1 MNFREKLRKVLQL
14 LDLSQKAA
22 DKQLASEDITAIATR
37 YQKEF
42 QATLREDMDADSRQ
56 PMSQEEMN
64 QLQAL
69 LAGIVPSTE
78 KTEGTANSEESPV
91 TQSEATPEG
100 ILELAKNVAK
110 QNGELQK
117 LVKTMTEQTA
127 EDAAAA
133 VVTTPT
139 TMRINGPGTTAK
151 YLFGIETPMF
161 GIETPMFD
169 MSKRWNKIAENP
181 NYSSTDIEEGEEK
194 AFFQE
199 VSVFSKSLAKRY
211 EYLNKNHLLDP
222 VKLAAGEFST
232 DFAGVG
238 DAKVGDQYV
247 IRRQDALIA
256 HVLKARDLTQFFPI
270 RYGIQDHDLVFNT
283 FFDEVSQGWQEGEVW
298 KGGMKLENEM
308 GHVDDAMIKMKFGP
322 MKKLERMY
330 IGYLNKEGSDP
341 IKWSLIEYC
350 IVNTL
355 ETAQVEQ
362 NKRRIRGIYATPEK
376 GVPSHFLNASTGLIY
391 TLIRYYHE
399 NKILLHDDVT
409 YRSYTKENMVDA
421 VKEFVADIIEKCTED
436 MDLDQHVIYLNN
448 LHQTW
453 WKEGCRARYG
463 KDLDFT
469 GPDSYLN
476 VVPDTTLHI
485 KWLPYL
491 GQSCLMF
498 LDIPGNIQFLEYIP
512 GEMMAFKA
520 KDDMEMVKCWSTW
533 KEGTAAAFLGRRFKT
548 HEELVENNYEWQQI
562 FMNKPSVD
570 VAVDATVIDAKKGFW
585 QVTSE
590 NTKATAITDI
600 KNAKAGIGY
609 LIECGSKTNAS
620 TISKSGKFADITA
633 NYTPT
638 KEGDYILVLLNKD
651 GNFRELERCVG
662 GIRTVNAVLQPNLP
676 GVR

>member
-127 EDAAAA
+127 EDTAAA
-133 VVTTPT
+133 VVSTPT

-151 YLFGIETPMF
+151 YLF

>member
-22 DKQLASEDITAIATR
+22 DKQLASEDIAAIATR

-127 EDAAAA
+127 EDTAAA

-151 YLFGIETPMF
+151 YLF

-662 GIRTVNAVLQPNLP
+662 GIRTVNAVLQPNLL

>member
-151 YLFGIETPMF
+151 YLF

>member
-69 LAGIVPSTE
+69 LAGILPSTE

-127 EDAAAA
+127 EDTAAA

-151 YLFGIETPMF
+151 YLF

>member
-1 MNFREKLRKVLQL
+1 MNFKEKLRTVLQFL
-14 LDLSQKAA
+14 KLSDKAKA
-22 DKQLASEDITAIATR
+22 NQLTSEDLEAIATH

-42 QATLREDMDADSRQ
+42 QANLRDDMDADSKQ
-56 PMSQEEMN
+56 HLSQEEMN
-64 QLQAL
+64 EIKSL
-69 LAGIVPSTE
+69 LAGVVAPEEILE
-78 KTEGTANSEESPV
+78 NANDSQAPAV
-91 TQSEATPEG
+91 KQPEATAED
-100 ILELAKNVAK
+100 ILSLAKSVVK
-110 QNGELQK
+110 QNGQLQE
-117 LVKTMTEQTA
+117 LVKKMSDQTA
-127 EDAAAA
+127 DDTA
-133 VVTTPT
+133 VAVSTTAT
-139 TMRINGPGTTAK
+139 LMRINGPGTTK
-151 YLFGIETPMF
+151 NYLFGIEV
-161 GIETPMFD
+161 PMFD

-181 NYSSTDIEEGEEK
+181 DYSSTKIDEGEEK
-194 AFFQE
+194 AFYQE
-199 VSVFSKSLAKRY
+199 VSTFSKSLAKRY

-222 VKLAAGEFST
+222 IKLASGEFST
-232 DFAGVG
+232 DLGGVT

-256 HVLKARDLTQFFPI
+256 HVLKKRELTQFFPI

-350 IVNTL
+350 IVNSL

-362 NKRRIRGIYATPEK
+362 NKRRIRGIYAKPET
-376 GVPSHFLNASTGLIY
+376 GIPSHSLNASTGIIY
-391 TLIRYYHE
+391 TLIRYFHE
-399 NKILLHDDVT
+399 NKILLHDDEA
-409 YRSYTKENMVDA
+409 YRAYTKESMVDA
-421 VKEFVADIIEKCTED
+421 VQAFVADIIKDCTED
-436 MDLDQHVIYLNN
+436 MDLDQHVIYLNS

-453 WKEGCRARYG
+453 WKEGCRAKYG

-469 GPDSYLN
+469 GPGSYLN
-476 VVPDTTLHI
+476 VVPDTSLTI

-498 LDIPGNIQFLEYIP
+498 LDIPGNLQFLEYIP

-548 HEELVENNYEWQQI
+548 HEELVANNYEWQQI
-562 FMNKPSVD
+562 FMNKPSVN
-570 VAVDATVIDAKKGFW
+570 VAADATTIDAKDGFW
-585 QVTSE
+585 QITVE
-590 NTKATAITDI
+590 NTQATAITDI
-600 KNAKAGIGY
+600 TNAKAGVGY
-609 LIECGSKTNAS
+609 LIECGSATNAT
-620 TISKSGKFADITA
+620 TISKSGKFADITEDY
-633 NYTPT
+633 NPT
-638 KEGDYILVLLNKD
+638 KVGDYILVLLNSK

-662 GIRTVNAVLQPNLP
+662 GVRTVNSDLQPNLP

>member
-151 YLFGIETPMF
+151 YLF

-498 LDIPGNIQFLEYIP
+498 LDIPGNIQFLEYIL

>member
-127 EDAAAA
+127 EDTAAA

-151 YLFGIETPMF
+151 YLF

-232 DFAGVG
+232 DFAGIG

>member
-127 EDAAAA
+127 EDTAAA

-151 YLFGIETPMF
+151 YLFGIETPKY
-161 GIETPMFD
+161 D
-169 MSKRWNKIAENP
+169 MSKRWNKIDENQ

>member
-127 EDAAAA
+127 EDTAAA

-151 YLFGIETPMF
+151 YLF

-409 YRSYTKENMVDA
+409 YRSYTKDNMVDA

>member
-127 EDAAAA
+127 EDTAAA

-151 YLFGIETPMF
+151 YLF

-590 NTKATAITDI
+590 NTKATAITYI

>member
-1 MNFREKLRKVLQL
+1 MNFREKLGNVLQL
-14 LDLSQKAA
+14 LKLSDKATA
-22 DKQLASEDITAIATR
+22 KQLTSEDIVAIATR

-42 QATLREDMDADSRQ
+42 QANLREDMEADSAQ
-56 PMSQEEMN
+56 QQQQMSQDEMN
-64 QLQAL
+64 QLQSL
-69 LAGIVPSTE
+69 LAGVVTPPAVANNSAE
-78 KTEGTANSEESPV
+78 KEEKSLNQP
-91 TQSEATPEG
+91 EATPEG
-100 ILELAKNVAK
+100 VIELARSVVK
-110 QNGELQK
+110 QNGELQN
-117 LVKTMTEQTA
+117 LVKQMSDQTA
-127 EDAAAA
+127 ADAPSA
-133 VVTTPT
+133 VVRTPV
-139 TMRINGPGTTAK
+139 TMRINGPGTTEK
-151 YLFGIETPMF
+151 HLFGIEA
-161 GIETPMFD
+161 PMFD
-169 MSKRWNKIAENP
+169 MSKRWNKITENP
-181 NYSSTDIEEGEEK
+181 DYSSTNIEDGEEK

-199 VSVFSKSLAKRY
+199 VAVFSKSLARRY

-232 DFAGVG
+232 DLSGVD

-256 HVLKARDLTQFFPI
+256 HVLKKRELTQFFPV
-270 RYGIQDHDLVFNT
+270 RYGVQDHDLVFNT

-391 TLIRYYHE
+391 TLIRYHHE

-570 VAVDATVIDAKKGFW
+570 VAVDATVIDAKQGFW

-600 KNAKAGIGY
+600 KNAKAGVGY

-651 GNFRELERCVG
+651 GYFRELERCVG
-662 GIRTVNAVLQPNLP
+662 GVRTINAVLQPNLP

>member
-1 MNFREKLRKVLQL
+1 MNFKEKLRTVLQFL
-14 LDLSQKAA
+14 KLSDKAKA
-22 DKQLASEDITAIATR
+22 NQLTSEDLEAIATH

-42 QATLREDMDADSRQ
+42 QANLRDDMDADSKSHL
-56 PMSQEEMN
+56 SQDEMN
-64 QLQAL
+64 EIKSL
-69 LAGIVPSTE
+69 LVGVVAPEEIAE
-78 KTEGTANSEESPV
+78 NANG
-91 TQSEATPEG
+91 SEATAKQPEATADD
-100 ILELAKNVAK
+100 IMSLAKSVVK
-110 QNGELQK
+110 QNGQLQE
-117 LVKTMTEQTA
+117 LVKQMSDQTA
-127 EDAAAA
+127 DDTAVAVSSAA
-133 VVTTPT
+133 TL
-139 TMRINGPGTTAK
+139 MRINGPGTTK
-151 YLFGIETPMF
+151 NHLFGIEV
-161 GIETPMFD
+161 PMFD

-181 NYSSTDIEEGEEK
+181 DYSSTKIDEGEEK
-194 AFFQE
+194 AFYQE
-199 VSVFSKSLAKRY
+199 VSAFSKSLAKRY
-211 EYLNKNHLLDP
+211 AYLNKNHLLDP
-222 VKLAAGEFST
+222 VKLASGEFST
-232 DFAGVG
+232 DLGGVD

-256 HVLKARDLTQFFPI
+256 HVLKKRELTQFFPI

-350 IVNTL
+350 IVNSL

-362 NKRRIRGIYATPEK
+362 NKRRIRGIYAKPET
-376 GVPSHFLNASTGLIY
+376 GIPSHSLNASTGIIY

-399 NKILLHDDVT
+399 NKILLHDDES
-409 YRSYTKENMVDA
+409 YRSYTKETMVDA
-421 VKEFVADIIEKCTED
+421 VKEFVADIIENCTED
-436 MDLDQHVIYLNN
+436 MDLDQHVIYLNS

-453 WKEGCRARYG
+453 WKEGCRAKYG

-469 GPDSYLN
+469 GPGSYLN
-476 VVPDTTLHI
+476 VVPDTSLTI

-498 LDIPGNIQFLEYIP
+498 LDIPGNLQFLEYIP

-533 KEGTAAAFLGRRFKT
+533 KEGTAAAFIGRRFKT
-548 HEELVENNYEWQQI
+548 REELVANNYEWQQI

-570 VAVDATVIDAKKGFW
+570 AAADATTIDAKDGFW
-585 QVTSE
+585 QITVE
-590 NTKATAITDI
+590 NTKATVITDI
-600 KNAKAGIGY
+600 TNAKAGVGY
-609 LIECGSKTNAS
+609 LIECGSATNAS
-620 TISKSGKFADITA
+620 TIAKSGKFADITDD
-633 NYTPT
+633 YTPT
-638 KEGDYILVLLNKD
+638 KVGDYILVLLNSK

-662 GIRTVNAVLQPNLP
+662 GVRTVNTDLQPNLP

>member
-127 EDAAAA
+127 EDTAAA

-151 YLFGIETPMF
+151 YLF

-491 GQSCLMF
+491 GPSCLMF

>member
-78 KTEGTANSEESPV
+78 KTEGSANSEESPV

-127 EDAAAA
+127 EDTAAA

-151 YLFGIETPMF
+151 YLF

-436 MDLDQHVIYLNN
+436 MDLDQHVIYLNS

-453 WKEGCRARYG
+453 WKEGCRAKYG

-476 VVPDTTLHI
+476 IVPDTTLHI

-498 LDIPGNIQFLEYIP
+498 LDIPGNLQFLEYIP

-548 HEELVENNYEWQQI
+548 HEELVDNNYEWQQI

-570 VAVDATVIDAKKGFW
+570 VAADATIVDAKQGFW

-600 KNAKAGIGY
+600 KNAKAGVGY

-662 GIRTVNAVLQPNLP
+662 GVRTVNAVLQPNLP

>member
-37 YQKEF
+37 YQKVF

-127 EDAAAA
+127 EDTAAA

-151 YLFGIETPMF
+151 YLF

>member
-1 MNFREKLRKVLQL
+1 M
-14 LDLSQKAA
+14 DLSQKAA

-127 EDAAAA
+127 EDTAAA

-151 YLFGIETPMF
+151 YLF

>member
-127 EDAAAA
+127 EDTAAA

-151 YLFGIETPMF
+151 YLF

-585 QVTSE
+585 QVTS
-590 NTKATAITDI
+590 
-600 KNAKAGIGY
+600 
-609 LIECGSKTNAS
+609 
-620 TISKSGKFADITA
+620 
-633 NYTPT
+633 
-638 KEGDYILVLLNKD
+638 
-651 GNFRELERCVG
+651 
-662 GIRTVNAVLQPNLP
+662 
-676 GVR
+676 

>member
-127 EDAAAA
+127 EDTAAA

-151 YLFGIETPMF
+151 YLF

-453 WKEGCRARYG
+453 WTEGCRARYG

>member
-22 DKQLASEDITAIATR
+22 DKQLASEDIATIATR

-127 EDAAAA
+127 EDTAAA

-151 YLFGIETPMF
+151 YLF

>member
-22 DKQLASEDITAIATR
+22 DKQLASEDIVAIATR

-127 EDAAAA
+127 EDTAAA

-151 YLFGIETPMF
+151 YLF

>member
-127 EDAAAA
+127 EDTAAA

-151 YLFGIETPMF
+151 YLF

-222 VKLAAGEFST
+222 VELAAGEFST

>member
-110 QNGELQK
+110 QNGQLQK

-127 EDAAAA
+127 EDTAAA

-151 YLFGIETPMF
+151 YLF

>member
-22 DKQLASEDITAIATR
+22 DKQLASEDIAAIATR

-127 EDAAAA
+127 EDTAAA

-151 YLFGIETPMF
+151 YLFGIETP
-161 GIETPMFD
+161 IFD

>member
-22 DKQLASEDITAIATR
+22 DKQLASEDIAAIATR

-127 EDAAAA
+127 EDTAAA
-133 VVTTPT
+133 VVTTPA

-151 YLFGIETPMF
+151 YLFGIEV
-161 GIETPMFD
+161 PMFD

-181 NYSSTDIEEGEEK
+181 DYSSTNIEEGEEK
-194 AFFQE
+194 SFFQE

-222 VKLAAGEFST
+222 VKLAAGEFAT

-350 IVNTL
+350 IVNSL

-376 GVPSHFLNASTGLIY
+376 GVPSHFLNASTGIIY
-391 TLIRYYHE
+391 TLIRYCHE
-399 NKILLHDDVT
+399 NKILLHDDKT
-409 YRSYTKENMVDA
+409 YRVYTKENMVDA
-421 VKEFVADIIEKCTED
+421 VREFVADIIEKCTED
-436 MDLDQHVIYLNN
+436 MDLDQHVIYLNS

-453 WKEGCRARYG
+453 WKEGCRAKYG

-476 VVPDTTLHI
+476 IVPDTTLHI

-498 LDIPGNIQFLEYIP
+498 LDIPGNLQFLEYIP

-548 HEELVENNYEWQQI
+548 HEELVDNNYEWQQI

-570 VAVDATVIDAKKGFW
+570 VAADATVVDAKQGFW

-600 KNAKAGIGY
+600 KNAKAGVGY

-662 GIRTVNAVLQPNLP
+662 GVRTVNAVLQPNLP

>member
-1 MNFREKLRKVLQL
+1 MNFKEKLRKVLQL
-14 LDLSQKAA
+14 LDLSQKAK
-22 DKQLASEDITAIATR
+22 DKQLTSEDVVSIAIR

-42 QATLREDMDADSRQ
+42 QATLREDMDADSKQ

-64 QLQAL
+64 QLQSL
-69 LAGIVPSTE
+69 LAGIVPAEASESLGNSGNST
-78 KTEGTANSEESPV
+78 V
-91 TQSEATPEG
+91 QSEATPEG

-110 QNGELQK
+110 QNDELQK
-117 LVKTMTEQTA
+117 LVKTMADQTA
-127 EDAAAA
+127 EDNAAAA
-133 VVTTPT
+133 TTTVT

-151 YLFGIETPMF
+151 HLFGIE
-161 GIETPMFD
+161 IPMFD

-181 NYSSTDIEEGEEK
+181 DYSSTKIEEGEEK

-199 VSVFSKSLAKRY
+199 VAAFSKSLARRY

-222 VKLAAGEFST
+222 VKLASGEFST
-232 DFAGVG
+232 DFAGVD

-330 IGYLNKEGSDP
+330 IAYLNKEGSDP

-350 IVNTL
+350 IVNSL

-362 NKRRIRGIYATPEK
+362 NKRRIRGIYATPES
-376 GVPSHFLNASTGLIY
+376 GVPSHFLNASTGIIY
-391 TLIRYYHE
+391 TLIRYFHE
-399 NKILLHDDVT
+399 NKILLHDDEA
-409 YRSYTKENMVDA
+409 YRAYTKETMVDA
-421 VKEFVADIIEKCTED
+421 VKEFVADIIENCTED
-436 MDLDQHVIYLNN
+436 MDLDQHVIYLNS

-453 WKEGCRARYG
+453 WKEGCRAKYG

-476 VVPDTTLHI
+476 IVPDTSLHI

-498 LDIPGNIQFLEYIP
+498 LDIPGNLQFLEYIP

-548 HEELVENNYEWQQI
+548 HEELVANNYEWQQI

-570 VAVDATVIDAKKGFW
+570 VETDATTIDAKIGFW
-585 QVTSE
+585 QVTVE

-600 KNAKAGIGY
+600 TNAKAGVAY
-609 LIECGSKTNAS
+609 LIECGSVTNAS
-620 TISKSGKFADITA
+620 TISKTGKFADITA

-638 KEGDYILVLLNKD
+638 KVGDYILVLLNSK

-662 GIRTVNAVLQPNLP
+662 GTRTVNADLQPNLP

>member
-127 EDAAAA
+127 EDTAAA

-161 GIETPMFD
+161 D

-181 NYSSTDIEEGEEK
+181 NYSSTDIEESEEK

-562 FMNKPSVD
+562 FMNKPSAD

>member
-127 EDAAAA
+127 EDTAAA

-151 YLFGIETPMF
+151 YLF

-211 EYLNKNHLLDP
+211 EYLNKIHLLDP

>member
-110 QNGELQK
+110 QNGELPK

-127 EDAAAA
+127 EDTAAA

-151 YLFGIETPMF
+151 YLF

>member
-22 DKQLASEDITAIATR
+22 DKQLASEDIAAIATR

-127 EDAAAA
+127 EDTAAA

-151 YLFGIETPMF
+151 YLF

-194 AFFQE
+194 DFFQE
-199 VSVFSKSLAKRY
+199 ESVFSKSLAKRY

>member
-22 DKQLASEDITAIATR
+22 DKQLASEDIAAIATR

-127 EDAAAA
+127 EDTAAA

-151 YLFGIETPMF
+151 YLF

>member
-22 DKQLASEDITAIATR
+22 DKQLASEDIAAIATR

-127 EDAAAA
+127 EDTAAA

-151 YLFGIETPMF
+151 YLF

-330 IGYLNKEGSDP
+330 IGYLNKEGSEP